1 MRPLKLTISAFASY
15 AGRVELEL
23 DALGERGLYLITGD
37 TGSGKTTI
45 FDAITYA
52 LYGEP
57 SGEVRDAAMLRSM
70 YAAPDTPTFVEL
82 TFAYGGKEY
91 TVRRSPEYERPARRG
106 GGTVTQKAV
115 SELYMPDGG
124 VLAKNREVNAKL
136 VEIIGL
142 DRGQFS
148 QIAMLAQ
155 GDFRKLLLAGTG
167 ERQKIFRELFGTGRY
182 MELQDRL
189 REEAAELS
197 GQCAATR
204 QSARQYVGGVQC
216 RSGDG
221 LAPELERA
229 KAGQLPDGETVGL
242 ISALIAQD
250 EREIGA
256 CEAEMEKLDAE
267 WDGVRALLQRCEDAE
282 NTRRK
287 LEQAA
292 RERERQLEAVKAA
305 ERELAVQREK
315 SPRREQLAREIAA
328 LGAELPR
335 YQELEARRGELAELE
350 KLISGQGESLAR
362 KDEAARELEREL
374 EKLRREAQELS
385 ALPEL
390 SARLAGE
397 RAVLEGRTAALKEL
411 EKDVREWEELG
422 ARLAELSESCAGLSR
437 EMESG
442 AEEISSQSAALD
454 AAGELWSASEGL
466 EAERERA
473 LAMQKEQLLREKELG
488 ELAGLLDEHG
498 AAAESERAAREEY
511 ARAQSRAEEL
521 QAEYNRKNRAFLD
534 EQAGVLALSLS
545 EGEPCPVCGSV
556 HHPSPAHLSEGAPGE
571 AEVNAL
577 REELELARREAGG
590 KSREAGSRKSAREEK
605 ERQLLRRLAAFW
617 ENPALDG
624 AAGFLESCRGETRQA
639 LAKLR
644 EQLLELEARSLHRE
658 ELGRQIESGQER
670 LKELTAKQEERRGQ
684 LEQAERERSALSGQ
698 REQLELSLCR
708 QLRERLDGCAV
719 ADAAGRIAGE
729 LDVAARELA
738 ELETRIAETRS
749 GLDRRRELET
759 LLPQREQG
767 LEEARDAVSRM
778 RQELAGAQATREL
791 MEKELALQSEGLRC
805 SDESAARELLGG
817 INREAEELSA
827 ALKAAEAAVNESQ
840 KELAGTQSAIAQLK
854 GLLSETGEP
863 DAGALKE
870 RSEALARL
878 RSDAETRHR
887 EVFSRLNANAA
898 ALENI
903 DKSFAALRAQ
913 EEKYAWVR
921 ALADTV
927 NGKLAGREKLALETY
942 VQTTFFDRILRR
954 ANRRLMEMSDGQ
966 YELKRRRQAQ
976 NNRSQSGL
984 ELDVVDHYNASERS
998 AASLSG
1004 GESFMASLSLA
1015 LGLAD
1020 EVQSEAGGIRLDT
1033 MFVDEGFGTLDG
1045 KLLDQA
1051 VGALVKLTEGN
1062 RLVGIISHVEGLK
1075 GWIEK
1080 QLVVSKD
1087 RSGGSRA
1094 EIVV

>member
-23 DALGERGLYLITGD
+23 ERLGERGLYLITGD

-57 SGEVRDAAMLRSM
+57 SGEARDAAMLRSM
-70 YAAPDTPTFVEL
+70 YAAPDTPTAVEL
-82 TFAYGGKEY
+82 TFAYGGREY

-106 GGTVTQKAV
+106 GGTVVQKAV
-115 SELYMPDGG
+115 SELYLPGGG
-124 VLAKNREVNAKL
+124 VLTKNREVNAKL

-182 MELQDRL
+182 MELQERL
-189 REEAAELS
+189 KEEAAKLRE
-197 GQCAATR
+197 QCAATR
-204 QSARQYVGGVQC
+204 QSARQYIGSVQC
-216 RSGDG
+216 RSGDE
-221 LAPELERA
+221 LAPGLEKA
-229 KAGQLPDGETVGL
+229 KAGELPDGETVEL
-242 ISALIAQD
+242 IRALIARD
-250 EREIGA
+250 ERETGVCVA
-256 CEAEMEKLDAE
+256 AMEKLDAE
-267 WDGVRALLQRCEDAE
+267 WDGVKALLQRCGDAE

-292 RERERQLEAVKAA
+292 RERERELEAVKLA
-305 ERELAVQREK
+305 ERELSAQREK
-315 SPRREQLAREIAA
+315 SQRREQLARELAA
-328 LGAELPR
+328 LEAELPR
-335 YQELEARRGELAELE
+335 YQELEARRGELSGLE
-350 KLISGQGESLAR
+350 KLISGQSESLTR
-362 KDEAARELEREL
+362 KEQAARELEREL
-374 EKLRREAQELS
+374 EKLRQEAQALS

-397 RAVLEGRTAALKEL
+397 KLALEGRSAALKAL
-411 EKDVREWEELG
+411 EKDARDWEEYSAQLG
-422 ARLAELSESCAGLSR
+422 KLDENCGALSR
-437 EMESG
+437 EMERG
-442 AEEISSQSAALD
+442 AEEISSQSEALNV
-454 AAGELWSASEGL
+454 GRELWSASEGL
-466 EAERERA
+466 EAERERL
-473 LAMQKEQLLREKELG
+473 LAMQKEQLGREKELG
-488 ELAGLLDEHG
+488 ELSGLLDECG
-498 AAAESERAAREEY
+498 AAAGSERAAQEEY
-511 ARAQSRAEEL
+511 ALAQGRAGEL

-534 EQAGVLALSLS
+534 EQAGILALSLS

-556 HHPSPAHLSEGAPGE
+556 HHPSPAHLSEGAPSE
-571 AEVNAL
+571 AEVNEL
-577 REELELARREAGG
+577 REKLELAQREASG

-605 ERQLLRRLAAFW
+605 ESQLLRRLAAFW
-617 ENPALDG
+617 ENPELEG
-624 AAGFLESCRGETRQA
+624 AAGFLGSCRGETRGK
-639 LAKLR
+639 LAELR
-644 EQLLELEARSLHRE
+644 EQLLELEAQSLHRE
-658 ELGRQIESGQER
+658 ELGRQLESGQER
-670 LKELTAKQEERRGQ
+670 LKQLAERQEERRGE
-684 LEQAERERSALSGQ
+684 LERAERERSVLSGQ
-698 REQLELSLCR
+698 REQLELRLCE
-708 QLRERLDGCAV
+708 QLRQRLDGCAL
-719 ADAAGRIAGE
+719 ADASGRIAGE
-729 LDVAARELA
+729 LDAAARELA
-738 ELETRIAETRS
+738 ELETRIAETQA
-749 GLDRRRELET
+749 GLDRKRELET

-767 LEEARDAVSRM
+767 LGEAKDAVSLAQR
-778 RQELAGAQATREL
+778 ELAGAQASREV
-791 MEKELALQSEGLRC
+791 MEKQLALQGEGLRC
-805 SDESAARELLGG
+805 ADESAARELLESMGA
-817 INREAEELSA
+817 EAAELSG
-827 ALKAAEAAVNESQ
+827 ALKAAEAAVNSARE
-840 KELAGTQSAIAQLK
+840 ELAGTQSAIAELEK
-854 GLLSETGEP
+854 LLSEAGEL

-870 RSEALARL
+870 KSEALS
-878 RSDAETRHR
+878 RSRSGAEARHR
-887 EVFSRLNANAA
+887 EIFSRLNANRT

-903 DKSFAALRAQ
+903 DKTFAALEAQ
-913 EEKYAWVR
+913 EEKYTWVR
-921 ALADTV
+921 ALADTA

-942 VQTTFFDRILRR
+942 VQTTFFDRILLR

-966 YELKRRRQAQ
+966 YELKRRHQAQ

-1051 VGALVKLTEGN
+1051 VGALIKLTEGN

-1075 GWIEK
+1075 GWIDK